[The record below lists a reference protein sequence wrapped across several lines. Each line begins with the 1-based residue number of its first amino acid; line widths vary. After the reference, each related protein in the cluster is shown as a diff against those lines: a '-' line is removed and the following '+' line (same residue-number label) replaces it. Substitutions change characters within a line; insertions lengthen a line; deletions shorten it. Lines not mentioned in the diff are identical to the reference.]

1 MFEQN
6 GEVCHEHSGVVTS
19 LKSLRSCA
27 IKQREDLE
35 TIENRVNG
43 ITSKL
48 NIILGGIVV
57 SIFMLL
63 LDIIFKTD

>member
-1 MFEQN
+1 MFEQD
-6 GEVCHEHSGVVTS
+6 GEVCHEHSGVVTN

-27 IKQREDLE
+27 IKQREDIDAIE
-35 TIENRVNG
+35 TRVNG

-48 NIILGGIVV
+48 NVILGGIVV

-63 LDIIFKTD
+63 LNIIFKID